1 MQKIY
6 CFFQLDIS
14 QPEKISGQGY
24 AKTIAAQ
31 SSHSQVS
38 VDEKKPPTPQS
49 SGLLVTNLEPTA
61 RKGVVR
67 WKIKDT
73 S

>member
-38 VDEKKPPTPQS
+38 VDEKKPPPPSHPTKFWS
-49 SGLLVTNLEPTA
+49 S
-61 RKGVVR
+61 RH
-67 WKIKDT
+67 
-73 S
+73 

>member
-38 VDEKKPPTPQS
+38 VDEKKPPPPPPTRQS

-67 WKIKDT
+67 
-73 S
+73 